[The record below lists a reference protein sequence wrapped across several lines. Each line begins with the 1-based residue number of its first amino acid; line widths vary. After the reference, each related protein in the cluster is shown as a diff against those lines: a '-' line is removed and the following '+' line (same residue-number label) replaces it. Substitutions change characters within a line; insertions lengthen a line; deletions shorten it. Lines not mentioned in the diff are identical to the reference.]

1 MAAIL
6 PCGHAMSEYLRP
18 VQPPHFAAIGAWLDS
33 ASATRRWAGPGVAYP
48 LVPDAFAQALQLQQ
62 RPGWVLLDA
71 HGHCLGFGQYWPT
84 TSGTL
89 HLGRIIVSPRVRG
102 RGLGRVLMQAL
113 MAQALQSAGAERLTL
128 RVYRD
133 NVAAVTLYRDLGFQP
148 MEDASTPELLFMQH
162 RAG

>member
-6 PCGHAMSEYLRP
+6 PCAHAMTEFLHP
-18 VQPPHFAAIGAWLDS
+18 VQPPHYAAIGAWLDS
-33 ASATRRWAGPGVAYP
+33 ASATQRWAGPGVAYP
-48 LVPDAFAQALQLQQ
+48 LAPEAFAQALQLSQ

-71 HGHCLGFGQYWPT
+71 RDQCVGFGQYWPT
-84 TSGTL
+84 TAGTL
-89 HLGRIIVSPRVRG
+89 HLGRIIVSPQARG

-113 MAQALQSAGAERLTL
+113 MGQALQSAGVEQLTL

-148 MEDASTPELLFMQH
+148 LEDASTPELLFMQH
-162 RAG
+162 HAG

>member
-6 PCGHAMSEYLRP
+6 ARAQAMTEYLYP
-18 VQPPHFAAIGAWLDS
+18 VQPPHYAVIGAWLDS
-33 ASATRRWAGPGVAYP
+33 ASATQRWAGPGVAYP
-48 LVPDAFAQALQLQQ
+48 LAPDAFAEALQLQQ

-71 HGHCLGFGQYWPT
+71 RDQCVGFGQYWPT

-89 HLGRIIVSPRVRG
+89 HLGRIIVSPQARG
-102 RGLGRVLMQAL
+102 HGLGRVLMQAL
-113 MAQALQSAGAERLTL
+113 MAQALQSTGVERLTL

-133 NVAAVTLYRDLGFQP
+133 NVAAVTLYRDLGFQS

>member
-6 PCGHAMSEYLRP
+6 PCAHAMTECLHP
-18 VQPPHFAAIGAWLDS
+18 VQPPHYAVIGAWLDS
-33 ASATRRWAGPGVAYP
+33 AGATQRWAGPGVQYP
-48 LVPDAFAQALQLQQ
+48 LGSDAFAQALQLQQ

-71 HGHCLGFGQYWPT
+71 NGHCLGFGQYWSTGP
-84 TSGTL
+84 GTL
-89 HLGRIIVSPRVRG
+89 HLGRIIVSPQVRG
-102 RGLGRVLMQAL
+102 RGVGRVLVQAL
-113 MAQALQSAGAERLTL
+113 MAQALQSAAVERLTL

-133 NVAAVTLYRDLGFQP
+133 NVAAMALYRDLGFQP

>member
-6 PCGHAMSEYLRP
+6 ARAHAMTECLHP
-18 VQPPHFAAIGAWLDS
+18 VQPPHYAVIGAWLDS
-33 ASATRRWAGPGVAYP
+33 ASATQRWAGPGVPYP
-48 LVPDAFAQALQLQQ
+48 LAPDAFAQALQLQQ

-71 HGHCLGFGQYWPT
+71 RGHCVGFGQYWPT

-89 HLGRIIVSPRVRG
+89 HLGRIIVSPQARG

-113 MAQALQSAGAERLTL
+113 MGQALQSAGVERLTL

-133 NVAAVTLYRDLGFQP
+133 NVAAMTLYRDLGFQS

>member
-6 PCGHAMSEYLRP
+6 PSAHAMTEYLRP
-18 VQPPHFAAIGAWLDS
+18 VQPPHYAAIGAWLDS
-33 ASATRRWAGPGVAYP
+33 AGATQRWAGPGVPYP
-48 LVPDAFAQALQLQQ
+48 LGSDAFAQALQLQQ

-71 HGHCLGFGQYWPT
+71 HGHCLGFGQHWPT

-89 HLGRIIVSPRVRG
+89 HLGRIIVSPQARG

-113 MAQALQSAGAERLTL
+113 MAQALQSGGVERLTL

-133 NVAAVTLYRDLGFQP
+133 NVAAVSLYRDLGFQP
-148 MEDASTPELLFMQH
+148 LENASTPELLFMQNH
-162 RAG
+162 AG

>member
-6 PCGHAMSEYLRP
+6 PFAHAMTECLHP
-18 VQPPHFAAIGAWLDS
+18 VQPAHYATIGAWLDS
-33 ASATRRWAGPGVAYP
+33 AGATQRWAGPGVLYP
-48 LVPDAFAQALQLQQ
+48 LAPDAFAQALQLQQ

-71 HGHCLGFGQYWPT
+71 EGHCVGFGQYWPT
-84 TSGTL
+84 SPGTL
-89 HLGRIIVSPRVRG
+89 HLGRIIVSPQARG

-113 MAQALQSAGAERLTL
+113 MAQALQSAAVERLTL

-133 NVAAVTLYRDLGFQP
+133 NVAAVALYRDLGFQL
-148 MEDASTPELLFMQH
+148 MEEASTLELLFMQR